1 MRNSDYKPQA
11 RRPDAGKHTPAPH
24 AGVNKFKPAFR
35 DAQGFRPAGKPNAVA
50 SDSYRRKPQSTE
62 QNPRT
67 PRMERREQYYAE
79 KLRREA
85 MEPKIGSTNDFAD
98 LVVETAAAL
107 GYSVERHS
115 SEPLAALDY
124 AVELKIKNAALAKF
138 FQKHGIPGE
147 ISPLTASPLPR
158 HYRTNSK
165 RRALYRHGR
174 LNLLF
179 SEHFQGEYESSQL
192 EADFH
197 ENIYRNILKICAP
210 AHFSPLGKALN
221 YVIIR
226 GNYEKCGII
235 FNVRTIS
242 GEVVRKI
249 RALSDELRQLNR
261 QIISVFIFV
270 DESSSD
276 YYLESSRPGGGVG
289 IKKIYGSEFL
299 ELKLAELKFLY
310 SPFSFSQVNESLLE
324 FFVNKVGDLLQ
335 LTREHRLLDLYCG
348 YGLFGIA
355 LAEQAKYVVGMEL
368 DGFSLQSA
376 AGNAKH
382 LRPGKRI
389 QYLGG
394 SIDADSVLRLLPQS
408 PMPEMI
414 IADPPRS
421 GMLPGVVEELAARH
435 AEKVVHIFCGT
446 DQIPNA
452 VREWGEN
459 GYKPVKIIPLDMFSG
474 TLNIETIIL
483 FEPSQS

>member
-1 MRNSDYKPQA
+1 TSNS
-11 RRPDAGKHTPAPH
+11 RGVSH
-24 AGVNKFKPAFR
+24 ASQTA
-35 DAQGFRPAGKPNAVA
+35 
-50 SDSYRRKPQSTE
+50 
-62 QNPRT
+62 PRT
-67 PRMERREQYYAE
+67 PRMERREQYYTE
-79 KLRREA
+79 KLRQA
-85 MEPKIGSTNDFAD
+85 ALEPRTEDANDFAGL
-98 LVVETAAAL
+98 LVEAAVNL
-107 GYSVERHS
+107 GCSVERRS
-115 SEPLAALDY
+115 SEPLAELDY
-124 AVELKIKNAALAKF
+124 ATELKIKNAALAKF
-138 FQKHGIPGE
+138 FKKHGIPGE
-147 ISPLTASPLPR
+147 VATLTASPRPR

-179 SEHFQGEYESSQL
+179 SEHFPSEYESSQL

-210 AHFSPLGKALN
+210 AHFSPLSKALN

-226 GNYEKCGII
+226 GSYDKCGII
-235 FNVRTIS
+235 FNVRTIN

-249 RALSDELRQLNR
+249 RTLSDNLRQLHP
-261 QIISVFIFV
+261 QIISVFVFV

-299 ELKLAELKFLY
+299 ELKLGEMKFLY
-310 SPFSFSQVNESLLE
+310 SPFSFSQVNESLLK
-324 FFVNKVGDLLQ
+324 FFVNQVGELLH
-335 LTREHRLLDLYCG
+335 LTCEHRLLDLYCG

-355 LAEQAKYVVGMEL
+355 LGGQAKCVVGMEL

-376 AGNAKH
+376 VGNAKH

-389 QYLGG
+389 QYLGA
-394 SIDADSVLRLLPQS
+394 SIDADSVVKLLPQS

-421 GMLPGVVEELAARH
+421 GMLPGVVEELAARG

-446 DQIPNA
+446 DEIPNA

-474 TLNIETIIL
+474 TLNLETIIL
-483 FEPSQS
+483 FEPQKN